1 MTQKQ
6 KDAITVLNKIKEQW
20 WNTMEGHTNL
30 SEEDYMAILEGIVDG
45 GTQNDYISIMPKTN
59 SIPCFEKDGICTNPF
74 HDCIGCP
81 RRFTTGGWATDTTIN
96 YTTKQ

>member
-6 KDAITVLNKIKEQW
+6 KDAIKILNRIREVCSA
-20 WNTMEGHTNL
+20 GVL
-30 SEEDYMAILEGIVDG
+30 SEEDYMTILEGIVDG

-59 SIPCFEKDGICTNPF
+59 SIPCFEKDGVCTNPF